1 MRIKYITWIFH
12 RQYKIMIELL
22 IIIIIKFNTFQKPD
36 DFVDM
41 QSTPIVRTAHDS
53 RVRVVNVVRSMAFLP
68 AKN

>member
-1 MRIKYITWIFH
+1 
-12 RQYKIMIELL
+12 MIELL
-22 IIIIIKFNTFQKPD
+22 IIIIIKLNTFQKPD